1 MKKQSYCLN
10 LALSSIECE
19 MFMIASKQPLKASIL
34 DRLIDDEPEVQDSP
48 QRTDGISLSLL
59 KSYVR
64 RDIEA
69 LLNARIQWHTWPSQ
83 YSELAT
89 SCLSYGLPDF
99 SSMVVSSHEG
109 RAALCEKVRD
119 AILRFE
125 PRFIEV
131 EVLVDE
137 ELPLNRVL
145 NLRINALLYADP
157 EPEYISFNSEVEPV
171 SLGMKIY
178 ESSL

>member
-1 MKKQSYCLN
+1 MIESKQS
-10 LALSSIECE
+10 
-19 MFMIASKQPLKASIL
+19 LKASIL
-34 DRLIDDEPEVQDSP
+34 DRLIDDEPEIQESP
-48 QRTDGISLSLL
+48 QRTDGISLSQL
-59 KSYVR
+59 KNSVR
-64 RDIEA
+64 RDMEA

-83 YSELAT
+83 YTELAT

-99 SSMVVSSHEG
+99 SSMSVSSHEG
-109 RAALCEKVRD
+109 RLVLCEKVRD

-137 ELPLNRVL
+137 ELPINRVL
-145 NLRINALLYADP
+145 NLRINALLYP
-157 EPEYISFNSEVEPV
+157 EPEFISFNSEVEPV
-171 SLGMKIY
+171 SLGMKIF